1 MMNVERGVARFE
13 RWRQES
19 GASPAMAALQ
29 AARFRAGAERM
40 ARFMA
45 CMKVHL
51 DNLGVTVTQRRHY
64 RNFAE
69 QVCAICRRVSGP
81 EAVAL
86 VVGTAVRWIRQ
97 GLVPEKVAVVAL
109 RSLQACGNNRMLE
122 PAEMVA
128 AIEARSRELT
138 DLPTGGNM
146 SEEQKTVQADTPA
159 GTPADSSAEPERKA
173 RRAMARRARVPG
185 VPQAMFKETVL
196 EQYKRNR
203 AAAELRKA
211 LAMHQPIV
219 RMVVIERIARH
230 RSFAQLAR
238 QFKLAEENVAEIL
251 AKIRP
256 WVKQYTTYYDEDW
269 HWVENA
275 RVEVRLPA
283 GAPAGPGLQPA

>member
-1 MMNVERGVARFE
+1 MSLEVHRG
-13 RWRQES
+13 
-19 GASPAMAALQ
+19 
-29 AARFRAGAERM
+29 AARYERKRLEAGATPGSAAAAAVNYREAACALDVFLKRM
-40 ARFMA
+40 H
-45 CMKVHL
+45 VVL
-51 DNLGVTVTQRRHY
+51 NNLGATVCQHRHFMNLAKQIYGLSRRCRGEALALGAVTLGARLVRDGRDVQHT
-64 RNFAE
+64 AE
-69 QVCAICRRVSGP
+69 TVMQSLCC
-81 EAVAL
+81 
-86 VVGTAVRWIRQ
+86 VGYNMCTDRPR
-97 GLVPEKVAVVAL
+97 
-109 RSLQACGNNRMLE
+109 
-122 PAEMVA
+122 MVA

-138 DLPTGGNM
+138 NLPTGGNM
-146 SEEQKTVQADTPA
+146 SEEQKTVQA
-159 GTPADSSAEPERKA
+159 GTSAEPERKA

-185 VPQAMFKETVL
+185 VPPAMLRETVL

-269 HWVENA
+269 YWVENA

-283 GAPAGPGLQPA
+283 GSPAGSPA